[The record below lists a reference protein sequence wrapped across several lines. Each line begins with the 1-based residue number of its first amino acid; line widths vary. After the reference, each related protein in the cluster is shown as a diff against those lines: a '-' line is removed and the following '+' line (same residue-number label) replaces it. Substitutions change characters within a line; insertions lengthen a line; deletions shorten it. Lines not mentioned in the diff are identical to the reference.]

1 MWSKPC
7 CQPSTCCPGG
17 AKGAGGVLAL
27 AVAIVA
33 VAILE
38 HILLLVAVAG
48 AIAACWVIAIAVVM
62 VIARYTVKPPA
73 IAPQPESY
81 RVTATV
87 IPQAVRAERVREV
100 PAPAPAAIE
109 NHWHLHLDGQSVAQ
123 LAALINGREP
133 VRTVRAIPG
142 QAGDAITSEETR

>member
-1 MWSKPC
+1 MTLRRC
-7 CQPSTCCPGG
+7 CPPSCCPGG
-17 AKGAGGVLAL
+17 ATGATVAL
-27 AVAIVA
+27 AVPVAIVA

-38 HILLLVAVAG
+38 HILLLIAVAG
-48 AIAACWVIAIAVVM
+48 AFAACWVIAIAVVM
-62 VIARYTVKPPA
+62 VIARYTVKPPVVNA
-73 IAPQPESY
+73 EAGSY

-123 LAALINGREP
+123 LAALINGRQPAP
-133 VRTVRAIPG
+133 VLRAIPG
-142 QAGDAITSEETR
+142 EVTEDRP